1 MSKTF
6 RYVAGAV
13 GVITGAAVAGFGSG
27 IGNAYGRH
35 LMESG
40 QLPLPGAPRV
50 PRQIEGRRARFF
62 SEGDRVRDTKG
73 REGTITAPTWENAS
87 YVLWEGNKRPSIV
100 RHANLAEESWRSGS
114 GQWSPRGRR
123 AKAPGRLWKRV
134 QGVRIYRDVDWD
146 QYVVA
151 PDLDD
156 EMGFYYTDDREDA
169 VLTARQIAQD
179 EPWSVKP

>member
-35 LMESG
+35 LMASG
-40 QLPLPGAPRV
+40 QLPLPGAPRG
-50 PRQIEGRRARFF
+50 PRQIEGRRA
-62 SEGDRVRDTKG
+62 
-73 REGTITAPTWENAS
+73 
-87 YVLWEGNKRPSIV
+87 
-100 RHANLAEESWRSGS
+100 
-114 GQWSPRGRR
+114 
-123 AKAPGRLWKRV
+123 KAPGKLWKREK
-134 QGVRIYRDVDWD
+134 GVRIYRDVEWD

-156 EMGFYYTDDREDA
+156 EMGFYYTPDREDA
-169 VLTARQIAQD
+169 VQTAGWIA
-179 EPWSVKP
+179 ENEAWSVKP